1 MGRAYLR
8 RGAGSGRS
16 LDSAMLRLRNLHKS
30 FGPAAKR
37 LVAVDGLSLE
47 VARGE
52 VFGLLGPNGAGKSTT
67 IGMAVGLITPDEGSV
82 EIEGAGAPTLAAAR
96 MHLGVAPQELA
107 LYDELTGEENLRFFG
122 NLYELTGTRLRERV
136 DAVLE
141 LVGLSPRRGD
151 RVKGYSG
158 GMKRRLNLAAALLHD
173 PPLLLL
179 DEPTAG
185 VDPQSRNNLLEV
197 VRELARRGRTII
209 YTTHY
214 MEEASKLCDRVGIID
229 RGRLLA
235 LGTVAELTQK
245 HGGKSVV
252 TLHKGDDTHER
263 IETDDP
269 VREIQRVLSNGHVQ
283 NVRIDR
289 PDLES
294 VFLGLTGR
302 SLRD

>member
-1 MGRAYLR
+1 
-8 RGAGSGRS
+8 
-16 LDSAMLRLRNLHKS
+16 MLRLRELRKR
-30 FGPAAKR
+30 FGG
-37 LVAVDGLSLE
+37 LVAVDGLTLD

-67 IGMAVGLITPDEGSV
+67 IGMAVGLIAPDEGQV
-82 EIEGAGAPTLAAAR
+82 EVEGAGSPTSAR
-96 MHLGVAPQELA
+96 ARAHVGVAPQELA
-107 LYDELTGEENLRFFG
+107 LYEELSGEENLRFFG
-122 NLYELTGTRLRERV
+122 AIHGLSGARLRARI

-141 LVGLSPRRGD
+141 MVGLSPRRRD

-158 GMKRRLNLAAALLHD
+158 GMKRRLNLAVAMIHD
-173 PPLLLL
+173 PALLLL

-197 VRELARRGRTII
+197 VRGLARQGRTIV

-214 MEEASKLCDRVGIID
+214 MEEASRLCDRVGIID
-229 RGRLLA
+229 KGRLLA
-235 LGTVAELTQK
+235 LGRVEELTASL
-245 HGGKSVV
+245 GGKSVV
-252 TLHKGDDTHER
+252 TVHHMDDSHER

-269 VREIQRVLSNGHVQ
+269 MGTMQGLLRAGGARNIRVDQ
-283 NVRIDR
+283 

-294 VFLGLTGR
+294 VFLSLTGR